1 MPRFFNHARLYPGES
16 FEGPDRDEVGCYTFA
31 HLSSGRRVLLR
42 VWREDRFNLSPAGRA
57 YFLQFPQELQVHI
70 PCVHVQ
76 EGRVFRTKDPY
87 LSIDN
92 EKFLTNCGAK
102 GLGIV
107 RVCGHATHQD
117 MAALVRRRL
126 TAFLETLGEPGMRI
140 LYHEYEG
147 FVCWDETK
155 DFKIDE
161 VVRGTRVFSLEALLD
176 RPLQGAPFRPSELQ
190 LQGLTPLAFSEEA
203 TGCVVR
209 QLAVCLQKWKA
220 MMWQPALTIQE
231 LEDEMDEAWYRLGYR
246 AGVYPYE
253 MGAGWRDHGVTTRV
267 VQCAFQ
273 ALSWCIL
280 RATWS
285 TGMSLTATLLTQGA
299 LSWP

>member
-1 MPRFFNHARLYPGES
+1 MPRFLNTARLYPGKS
-16 FEGPDRDEVGCYTFA
+16 FAGPDWDEVGCYTFA
-31 HLSSGRRVLLR
+31 RLSYGRRVLLR
-42 VWREDRFNLSPAGRA
+42 IWREDRFELTPAGRA

-70 PCVHVQ
+70 PCVHVL

-87 LSIDN
+87 LSIND
-92 EKFLTNCGAK
+92 ERFLTNCGAK
-102 GLGIV
+102 GLGVV
-107 RVCGHATHQD
+107 RVCGHATRQD

-126 TAFLETLGEPGMRI
+126 TAFLETLGEPRV

-161 VVRGTRVFSLEALLD
+161 VARGTREFSLEALLD

-220 MMWQPALTIQE
+220 QTWQPALTIQE
-231 LEDEMDEAWYRLGYR
+231 LEDEMDEAWRHLGYQ
-246 AGVYPYE
+246 AGVYPL
-253 MGAGWRDHGVTTRV
+253 RHGHRLARPRGHYAHGPVCRRPH
-267 VQCAFQ
+267 
-273 ALSWCIL
+273 L
-280 RATWS
+280 RRCPGVFS
-285 TGMSLTATLLTQGA
+285 GRLGPQVCL
-299 LSWP
+299 